1 MQQKHP
7 VRLNAWKLKTIS
19 LVVGAILYSGSLY
32 AQNESIEFNLPVQSL
47 QSSVEHIAQQ
57 GNVHILYVSTIL
69 QNKKAPALSGQYT
82 IDQALQQLLQ
92 GTSLTVQK
100 NGNAWSIVEGEM
112 LSTTIQ
118 QQAIQQTAQE
128 TVQLAPMTVYGE
140 KDRDTQGYDDVYDK
154 NYSTVYAGKDLI
166 ERYKGTTPSDLFKG
180 MANVYSGDARN
191 SGALDPNIR
200 GIQGEG
206 RIPLTIDGTEQALT
220 VWRGYNGANNRNYI
234 DPNLIS
240 SIQVVKG
247 SGIDRDV
254 KTGIGGGIAVKTLE
268 VDDVV
273 RAGEKYGAEIKI
285 EGATNTTKERVPSSS
300 YVGRDYRDVVEEQGL
315 AWSPSVY
322 SDPLSGVV
330 AEDKGKDLDH
340 FQDKAL
346 RIAIATKQ
354 DNFDLLAA
362 YAYRDRGNYYAGNKG
377 SDFFVYDEKSANNF
391 NFVPYMATVFSPN
404 KEVSNTSNRMESYL
418 LKGTWKPTDDQFLQL
433 TYRDS
438 NTIYGEILPSRIAW
452 WDYGNGTVPQ
462 WQLSEITTKAYSLDY
477 RYNPVGNRWIDLKAS
492 LWQTDTDSNTHTAG
506 GFPHFVKDRDT
517 RFDYGFGRSPDS
529 ATVGKDFTIRNT
541 TLARAENTRKGVS
554 LSNKFNLLDNL
565 NLTLGADLTREKL
578 VNSDEYYNDATISR
592 AAGYRMLPRAG
603 RRSEN
608 QYHFNVDWQPTSW
621 LSLTAGAKSV
631 SYWSFD
637 DFLNESEQFRNSSKL
652 DHIKLNYTVN
662 VDNYTQEMLEKEK
675 AGLQELYEFKLNHAT
690 TGGGDDRTLLSQID
704 TLEEKLGQAAK
715 VTYYVNWY
723 PDQYGKYH
731 RENNP
736 LLNGEIN
743 LNTLNLTDSLRE
755 NNYFSAYVA
764 AGNTVEKQKDH
775 QNWAP
780 SLSAT
785 FHINSNNRLY
795 VNYSE
800 TYRMPSLF
808 ETTIGFSASR
818 SGYPVKPEHAHNFE
832 IAYIYNMKDLFS
844 LNTGNAD
851 VKLAYFRNKTDDVIE
866 RDSGLR
872 FTNIDKQTIAGWEL
886 QSRYDNGIIF
896 GDLSF
901 VYNQKN
907 KVCDQSS
914 ALMTSLETMRY
925 GVDNYCTDYGFHN
938 GYLINMALP
947 KYQANLTL
955 GTRLFDNKFEL
966 GTRTTYFHKF
976 ISPLE
981 SVSDLGF
988 LNAPLRWDN
997 TYLLDAYAHY
1007 QHNQHVG
1014 FDLVGTNL
1022 TNQYYLDP
1030 LSRSAMPA
1038 PGRTY
1043 KVALTYKF

>member
-1 MQQKHP
+1 MRQDMQQKHP

-100 NGNAWSIVEGEM
+100 NGNVWSIVEGEM

-254 KTGIGGGIAVKTLE
+254 KTGIGGGVAVKTLE

-285 EGATNTTKERVPSSS
+285 EGATNTTKERVPQS
-300 YVGRDYRDVVEEQGL
+300 YAGQDYRDVVEDLGITWGSS
-315 AWSPSVY
+315 AY
-322 SDPLSGVV
+322 SDPLSGIT
-330 AEDKGKDLDH
+330 ANDKGKDLDH

-346 RIAIATKQ
+346 RIAVATKQ

-362 YAYRDRGNYYAGNKG
+362 YAYRDRGNYFAGNKG
-377 SDFFVYDEKSANNF
+377 SDFFKYDENAVNNF
-391 NFVPYMATVFSPN
+391 NFVPYMATIFSPN

-452 WDYGNGTVPQ
+452 WDYSSGNVPQ
-462 WQLSEITTKAYSLDY
+462 WQLSEVNSTAYSLDY
-477 RYNPVGNRWIDLKAS
+477 KYNPIDSRWIDLKAS
-492 LWQTDTDSNTHTAG
+492 LWQTVTDSHTHTAG
-506 GFPHFVKDRDT
+506 GFPHFIRDRDL
-517 RFDYGFGRSPDS
+517 RFDYGFGRSPES
-529 ATVGKDFTIRNT
+529 STTSKDFTIYDT
-541 TLARAENTRKGVS
+541 TMVNAENTRKGIN
-554 LSNKFNLLDNL
+554 LSNKFNLLNNL
-565 NLTLGADLTREKL
+565 NLTIGASIQKEKL
-578 VNSDEYYNDATISR
+578 ENHDEYYNDGT
-592 AAGYRMLPRAG
+592 AARSTGYRMLPRAG

-608 QYHFNVDWQPTSW
+608 EYHFNFDWQPTSW
-621 LSLTAGAKSV
+621 LSLSAGARST

-637 DFLNESEQFRNSSKL
+637 DFLAKDAGDTGFTNYSMS
-652 DHIKLNYTVN
+652 DHIKLNYRVK
-662 VDNYTQEMLEKEK
+662 VDNYTEEMLEKEK
-675 AGLQELYEFKLNHAT
+675 LGLQELYDWKLDYMGSN
-690 TGGGDDRTLLSQID
+690 DMSLLMDISE
-704 TLEEKLGQAAK
+704 LESKLGTESEAL
-715 VTYYVNWY
+715 YYVNWY

-731 RENNP
+731 ANSNP

-743 LNTLNLTDSLRE
+743 LNDLNIVSVG
-755 NNYFSAYVA
+755 YFDAKRGEV
-764 AGNTVEKQKDH
+764 TEQEKRKDH
-775 QNWAP
+775 KNWAP
-780 SLSAT
+780 SLSVA
-785 FHINSNNRLY
+785 INFNKNNKIY
-795 VNYSE
+795 FNYSE
-800 TYRMPSLF
+800 FYRMPSLF
-808 ETTIGFSASR
+808 ETTVGFSS
-818 SGYPVKPEHAHNFE
+818 SQTGYGVKPEHAHNLE
-832 IAYIYNMKDLFS
+832 IAYIYNIKDI
-844 LNTGNAD
+844 LNIDHGYAD
-851 VKLAYFRNKTDDVIE
+851 IKLAYFYNKTNDVIE
-866 RDSGLR
+866 RDRNLAFS
-872 FTNIDKQTIAGWEL
+872 NIDTQKIAGWEL
-886 QSRYDNGIIF
+886 AGRYDNGLIF

-907 KVCDQSS
+907 QVCDEST
-914 ALMTSLETMRY
+914 ALTLNKDKMHY
-925 GVDNYCTDYGFHN
+925 GVDSYCIDFGYPN
-938 GYLINMALP
+938 GYLVNMALP
-947 KYQANLTL
+947 KYQANLTF
-955 GTRLFDNKFEL
+955 GTRLFDNKLEL
-966 GTRTTYFHKF
+966 GTRATYFYKF
-976 ISPLE
+976 ISPIEELIT
-981 SVSDLGF
+981 DIGF
-988 LNAPLRWDN
+988 LNAPLRWDS